1 MLKNHIYPEEIRRF
15 EREVIEFVVESGK
28 NKRSSDIESH
38 ILAYFLC
45 HSSLTQTQIQEISA
59 IFRDKKISIGSIS
72 NFLNQ
77 YERYGVIIKKIIP
90 EKRNAFVYALKNG
103 SVRSLMSTG
112 LEAGLSEMHKWI
124 EDAEARIQALD
135 KIKPES
141 NLIEVRAIL
150 IERLKELRDF
160 LIFHDNLMKNFLS
173 GEFSIK
179 EKPEIKIS
187 EEKID
192 QIRKKGI
199 IKIEKET
206 INSIQKNPLFMID
219 EVKYMPIFSYLIMR
233 KRLTQSKLQKL
244 TGLSS
249 GLISEG
255 VNHLVKK
262 GFIKNEKI
270 RGVRKRFYVM
280 PSIGYS
286 NYLKQYQRFKLI
298 NKLKNKIER
307 VFQEMNK
314 REKELKQLDGYDIIF
329 EWLKEASQL
338 FVIVEGGIKIFE
350 KALDYFKNSKL

>member
-15 EREVIEFVVESGK
+15 EKEIIDFIIESGK

-38 ILAYFLC
+38 ILAYFFC
-45 HSSLTQTQIQEISA
+45 HRSLSQSQIQDLSA
-59 IFRDKKISIGSIS
+59 IFHNKKISRGSIS
-72 NFLNQ
+72 KFLNQ
-77 YERYGVIIKKIIP
+77 YESYGVIVKKKIP
-90 EKRNAFVYALKNG
+90 DKRNAFEYILKDI
-103 SVRSLMSTG
+103 SIRDLMSTG
-112 LEAGLSEMHKWI
+112 LEAGLSEMHKGI
-124 EDAEARIQALD
+124 EDAEVRIQALD

-141 NLIEVRAIL
+141 SLIEVRKIL

-173 GEFSIK
+173 GEFTIK
-179 EKPEIKIS
+179 EEPEIKIS
-187 EEKID
+187 DDEIEKM
-192 QIRKKGI
+192 RKKGI
-199 IKIEKET
+199 LRIEKEI
-206 INSIQKNPLFMID
+206 INSIQKNPLFMIE

-350 KALDYFKNSKL
+350 KALDYFKKSKN